1 MDPCSV
7 RKGCV
12 GDVTCDGVE
21 SAGRIDGTMGNGGAS
36 VHRPVAMGSMSRAS
50 LDAALAK
57 GMASLETGRGMSPDE
72 VDAALRQEFGA

>member
-1 MDPCSV
+1 MSHAMALNPPA
-7 RKGCV
+7 
-12 GDVTCDGVE
+12 E
-21 SAGRIDGTMGNGGAS
+21 SMEKWGAS

-72 VDAALRQEFGA
+72 VDAALRQEFDA

>member
-1 MDPCSV
+1 MSHAMALNPPA
-7 RKGCV
+7 
-12 GDVTCDGVE
+12 E
-21 SAGRIDGTMGNGGAS
+21 SMEKWETSA
-36 VHRPVAMGSMSRAS
+36 HRPIAMGSMSRAA

>member
-1 MDPCSV
+1 MSHAMALNPPA
-7 RKGCV
+7 
-12 GDVTCDGVE
+12 E
-21 SAGRIDGTMGNGGAS
+21 SMEQWETSA
-36 VHRPVAMGSMSRAS
+36 HRPVGMGSMSRAA

>member
-1 MDPCSV
+1 MSHTMALNPPA
-7 RKGCV
+7 
-12 GDVTCDGVE
+12 E
-21 SAGRIDGTMGNGGAS
+21 SMEQWGTSA
-36 VHRPVAMGSMSRAS
+36 HRPVAMGSMSRTA

>member
-21 SAGRIDGTMGNGGAS
+21 SAGRIDGTMGN
-36 VHRPVAMGSMSRAS
+36 RPVAMGSMSRAA

>member
-1 MDPCSV
+1 MSHAMALNPPA
-7 RKGCV
+7 
-12 GDVTCDGVE
+12 E
-21 SAGRIDGTMGNGGAS
+21 SMEQLGAS

>member
-1 MDPCSV
+1 MSHAMALNPPA
-7 RKGCV
+7 
-12 GDVTCDGVE
+12 E
-21 SAGRIDGTMGNGGAS
+21 SMEQLGAS
-36 VHRPVAMGSMSRAS
+36 VHRPVAMGSMSRNA

>member
-1 MDPCSV
+1 
-7 RKGCV
+7 
-12 GDVTCDGVE
+12 
-21 SAGRIDGTMGNGGAS
+21 
-36 VHRPVAMGSMSRAS
+36 MGSMSRAA

>member
-1 MDPCSV
+1 MSHAMALNPPA
-7 RKGCV
+7 
-12 GDVTCDGVE
+12 E
-21 SAGRIDGTMGNGGAS
+21 SMEKWETSA
-36 VHRPVAMGSMSRAS
+36 HRPIAIGSMSRAA

>member
-1 MDPCSV
+1 MSHAMALNPPA
-7 RKGCV
+7 
-12 GDVTCDGVE
+12 E
-21 SAGRIDGTMGNGGAS
+21 SMEQWETSA
-36 VHRPVAMGSMSRAS
+36 HRPVAMGSMSRNA